1 MSSKKFNYNSPH
13 KHIDIFQK
21 LYKLGI
27 AKKTNRNIIVLDIR
41 NHLPT
46 SLMMTNHSRQKT
58 KLLKHPEPIHVRQ
71 VLLSFLR
78 ITSETK
84 ISQKIKSQ

>member
-41 NHLPT
+41 V
-46 SLMMTNHSRQKT
+46 Q
-58 KLLKHPEPIHVRQ
+58 
-71 VLLSFLR
+71 SF
-78 ITSETK
+78 TYSFDAD
-84 ISQKIKSQ
+84 KS

>member
-41 NHLPT
+41 VQSFTYFFDDDKSFKTEDQAFKT
-46 SLMMTNHSRQKT
+46 SRADSC
-58 KLLKHPEPIHVRQ
+58 
-71 VLLSFLR
+71 
-78 ITSETK
+78 TSGIVVCLENSK
-84 ISQKIKSQ
+84 

>member
-13 KHIDIFQK
+13 IVIFQK

-41 NHLPT
+41 VQSFTYFFDDDKSFKTEDQAFKT
-46 SLMMTNHSRQKT
+46 SRADSCMSG
-58 KLLKHPEPIHVRQ
+58 IV
-71 VLLSFLR
+71 VFLE
-78 ITSETK
+78 ICK
-84 ISQKIKSQ
+84 

>member
-41 NHLPT
+41 VQSFT
-46 SLMMTNHSRQKT
+46 YFFDDKSLVKRHT
-58 KLLKHPEPIHVRQ
+58 
-71 VLLSFLR
+71 
-78 ITSETK
+78 
-84 ISQKIKSQ
+84 